1 MTSKAERR
9 RRKAGLPELKV
20 KPGPSHPLD
29 RRHTHQA
36 EDATQAVLTAR
47 CHHLGKPPTRDE
59 RAKVN
64 APWLCCEL
72 GLAMQYAHGSD
83 ACARMWSVYQQYRT
97 TLTRYHSVILGRTM
111 TAQGATITMLPE
123 RVEAT
128 EHHTVDDRTPPER
141 QNDIVRS
148 YMRWQGY
155 LGHMTANDR
164 SLIANAEDAT
174 LWADMAPTTRGAQTV
189 EALARLAKVVE
200 RVW

>member
-1 MTSKAERR
+1 MASKAERR
-9 RRKAGLPELKV
+9 RRNRAITLPGGKSV
-20 KPGPSHPLD
+20 NPPPGQGHREP
-29 RRHTHQA
+29 A
-36 EDATQAVLTAR
+36 EDATQTVLTAR

-59 RAKVN
+59 RSKAT

-72 GLAMQYAHGSD
+72 GLAMQYAHGSET
-83 ACARMWSVYQQYRT
+83 CARLWAIYQQYRT
-97 TLTRYHSVILGRTM
+97 TLTRYHSVILGQSL